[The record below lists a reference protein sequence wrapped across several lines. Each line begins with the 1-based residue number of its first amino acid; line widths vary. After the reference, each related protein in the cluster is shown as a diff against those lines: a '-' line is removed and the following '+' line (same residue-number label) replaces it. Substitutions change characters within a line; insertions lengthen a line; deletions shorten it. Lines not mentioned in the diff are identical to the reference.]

1 MMLIAKNHADSIVSR
16 LYRKWFELDC
26 DLTDKNI
33 EHDEMANDN
42 DENDND
48 PGEVHHC
55 WIAWKLPI

>member
-1 MMLIAKNHADSIVSR
+1 MLIAKNHADYIVSR
-16 LYRKWFELDC
+16 LYRKKFELDC

-55 WIAWKLPI
+55 WIA